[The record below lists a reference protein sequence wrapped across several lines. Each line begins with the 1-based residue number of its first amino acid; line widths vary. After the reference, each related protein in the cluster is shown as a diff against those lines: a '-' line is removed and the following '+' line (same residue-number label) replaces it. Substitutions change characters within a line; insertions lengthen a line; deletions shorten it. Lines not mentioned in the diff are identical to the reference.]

1 MTSYIIRRILIMPV
15 ILFGVTLLI
24 FAMLTQL
31 SPTQRASLYVADVP
45 KRQAE
50 MDKLIKQYGL
60 DDPVPEQYFRW
71 IKGAAQGDLGF
82 SKTGKEPVFDV
93 IRRRLPAT
101 LELALM
107 AALPILFIGV
117 RLGVIAATH
126 QNKPTDHILRIGS
139 IIGTSMPSFVLGLM
153 LLMFF
158 AARLGWFPTGERL
171 TTVNQQT
178 VDNAIEWTSYTRM
191 YTVDSLLNGRLD
203 IFLDALRHLV
213 LPVIA
218 LSYISWAILVRVT
231 RASML
236 ETMRQD
242 YVRTARAKGL
252 SESAV
257 VMKHARPN
265 ALLPVVTIGGGIL
278 VSLMNGVA
286 ITETIF
292 NYPGLG
298 KRFID
303 AATNLDVVTVLGF
316 TLFNGMFLIAG
327 NLVVDVL
334 YAYLDPRVRLT

>member
-1 MTSYIIRRILIMPV
+1 MTSYIIRRLFITPF

-24 FAMLTQL
+24 FAMLSQL
-31 SPTQRASLYVADVP
+31 SPAQRVSLYVADVP
-45 KRQAE
+45 KRAGELERLIAE
-50 MDKLIKQYGL
+50 HGL
-60 DDPVPEQYFRW
+60 DDPVHEQYFRW
-71 IKGAAQGDLGF
+71 ISNAARGDLGY
-82 SKTGKEPVFDV
+82 SNTGKEPVATV
-93 IRRRLPAT
+93 IWRRIPAT
-101 LELALM
+101 LELALI

-117 RLGVIAATH
+117 RLGVLAAINH
-126 QNKPTDHILRIGS
+126 NRLVDHILRIGS
-139 IIGTSMPSFVLGLM
+139 IVGTSTPSFILGLL
-153 LLMFF
+153 LLMYF
-158 AARLGWFPTGERL
+158 AANLGWFPTGERL
-171 TTVNQQT
+171 TPTNQQV
-178 VDNAIEWTSYTRM
+178 VDTATQWTAYTRM

-203 IFLDALRHLV
+203 IFFDALRHLV
-213 LPVIA
+213 LPVIT

-236 ETMRQD
+236 ETLRQD

-252 SESAV
+252 PEREV
-257 VMKHARPN
+257 FLKHARPN

-278 VSLMNGVA
+278 VNLMNGVA

-316 TLFNGMFLIAG
+316 TLFNGMFLIVG

-334 YAYLDPRVRLT
+334 YAYLDPRVRLA

>member
-1 MTSYIIRRILIMPV
+1 MTAYIIRRLLLMPV

-24 FAMLTQL
+24 FAMLSQL
-31 SPTQRASLYVADVP
+31 SPAQRASLYVADVP
-45 KRQAE
+45 KRPGE
-50 MDKLIKQYGL
+50 LERIIEQYGL
-60 DDPVPEQYFRW
+60 DAPIHEQYFRW
-71 IKGAAQGDLGF
+71 IGSAAKGDLGF
-82 SKTGKEPVFDV
+82 SKTGKEPVATV

-101 LELALM
+101 LELALI
-107 AALPILFIGV
+107 ASLPILFIGV
-117 RLGVIAATH
+117 RLGVVSAVNH
-126 QNKPTDHILRIGS
+126 NRPTDHILRIGS
-139 IIGTSMPSFVLGLM
+139 IIGTSTPSFILGLL

-171 TTVNQQT
+171 IPANQRI
-178 VDNAIEWTSYTRM
+178 VDSAIEWTAYTRM

-203 IFLDALRHLV
+203 IFVDALRHLV
-213 LPVIA
+213 LPVIT

-236 ETMRQD
+236 ETLRQD

-252 SESAV
+252 SERDV
-257 VMKHARPN
+257 VLNHARPN

-303 AATNLDVVTVLGF
+303 AATNLDVITVLGF
-316 TLFNGMFLIAG
+316 TLFNGMFLIVG

-334 YAYLDPRVRLT
+334 YAYLDPRVRLA